1 MKIATT
7 IIFAVMI
14 KKQGYLQ
21 NWKTI
26 LGLAALENNLMFFLF
41 YLIDIFI
48 YLLLL
53 VVEVH
58 ACDFLMCMLQK

>member
-1 MKIATT
+1 
-7 IIFAVMI
+7 MI